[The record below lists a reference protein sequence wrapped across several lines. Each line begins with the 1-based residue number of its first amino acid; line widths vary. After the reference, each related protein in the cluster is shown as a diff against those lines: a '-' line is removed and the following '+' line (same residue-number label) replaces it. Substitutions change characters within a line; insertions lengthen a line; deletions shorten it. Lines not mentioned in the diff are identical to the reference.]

1 VRSPLTIKPVTPIR
15 KFGSPSRLIPGAQAS
30 SGAVPRKK
38 SSSATV
44 DGRFWGWQDHDGLGE
59 PRKRHFAEVL
69 AETLFPR
76 LSVHGQRWNL
86 ARQVSGDFFLIIF
99 GFAAV
104 GRLIVL
110 LEFAIHHDPAALLR
124 PEPFP
129 TAGPGLLLLYGA
141 LFTLLGFSE
150 HLYHPETVQAP
161 LREQLVLGK
170 VLFWS
175 AALVVMAVGWSGPHL
190 ISLTTVAASAP
201 LNFLIM
207 VAWRNHW
214 RRVPTLQGQG
224 RRDVR
229 NVLIIGAGKTGREL
243 ASHMGED
250 LAGKRVVMGFL
261 DEDEPIGGDVH
272 GRVADFARIARTD
285 FVDEIILTAPQQ
297 PELARRV
304 IREARRNQID
314 VKVVPDLFGFEPDD
328 PLVFEQFGNIPVL
341 TLREE
346 RMPVFS
352 LFLKRVVDT
361 LTAAMALAFTAPLL
375 MIIAL
380 VIKLESPGPVLYQA
394 QRVGLKGRRFRCYK
408 FRTMSAG
415 ADKLKEHLRMQNE
428 RQGPFFKMTDD
439 PRITRAGRFLRRY
452 SLDELPQLWNVVRG
466 EMSLV
471 GPRPHPLD
479 DFERYDLGDLQRLD
493 VPPGLTGLWQVTARR
508 DPSFER
514 GLALDLEYI
523 RSWSLWR
530 DLQILYKTVSV
541 VLHGSGV

>member
-1 VRSPLTIKPVTPIR
+1 MRSPLTTKPVTPIR
-15 KFGSPSRLIPGAQAS
+15 TFASPSRLIPGAQAS
-30 SGAVPRKK
+30 GGGVSRKK
-38 SSSATV
+38 SSSAMV
-44 DGRFWGWQDHDGLGE
+44 DGRFWGWQEHDTLGE
-59 PRKRHFAEVL
+59 PRKRRFSEVFAE
-69 AETLFPR
+69 ALFPR
-76 LSVHGQRWNL
+76 LSIHGQRWNL
-86 ARQVSGDFFLIIF
+86 ARQVSADFLLIIF

-104 GRLIVL
+104 GHLIVL
-110 LEFAIHHDPAALLR
+110 LEFAIHHDPAALLHA
-124 PEPFP
+124 EPFP
-129 TAGPGLLLLYGA
+129 IAGLGLLLLYGA

-150 HLYHPETVQAP
+150 QLYHPKTVQAP
-161 LREQLVLGK
+161 LREKLVLGK

-190 ISLTTVAASAP
+190 ISLTTLAASAP

-214 RRVPTLQGQG
+214 RRVPKFQGQG
-224 RRDVR
+224 GRDVR
-229 NVLIIGAGKTGREL
+229 NVLIIGAGKIGREL

-250 LAGKRVVMGFL
+250 RGSKRVVMGFL

-272 GRVADFARIARTD
+272 GRIDDLARIARTD

-328 PLVFEQFGNIPVL
+328 PLVFEKFGNIPVL
-341 TLREE
+341 TLCEE

-361 LTAAMALAFTAPLL
+361 LTAAIALAFTAPLL
-375 MIIAL
+375 TIIAL

-394 QRVGLKGRRFRCYK
+394 QRAGLKGRLFRCYK
-408 FRTMSAG
+408 FRTMSAD
-415 ADKLKEHLRMQNE
+415 ADRKKEHLRAQNE
-428 RQGPFFKMTDD
+428 RQGPFFKMTND

-530 DLQILYKTVSV
+530 DFQILYKTVSV

>member
-15 KFGSPSRLIPGAQAS
+15 KFASPSRLIPGGQAAGEAS
-30 SGAVPRKK
+30 RKK
-38 SSSATV
+38 SSVTV
-44 DGRFWGWQDHDGLGE
+44 DGRFWDWQGQGGLGE
-59 PRKRHFAEVL
+59 ARKRRLSEIVAE
-69 AETLFPR
+69 AFFPR

-86 ARQVSGDFFLIIF
+86 VRQVSADFFLIIF

-104 GRLIVL
+104 GHLILL
-110 LEFAIHHDPAALLR
+110 LEFAIYRDPASLLR

-129 TAGPGLLLLYGA
+129 TAGPGLLLVYGA

-150 HLYHPETVQAP
+150 RLYHPETVQIP
-161 LREQLVLGK
+161 RQEQLVLAK
-170 VLFWS
+170 VVFWS
-175 AALVVMAVGWSGPHL
+175 TALVLAAVRWSGPHL
-190 ISLTTVAASAP
+190 ISLTTLAASAP

-207 VAWRNHW
+207 LAWRRRW
-214 RRVPTLQGQG
+214 RHVPVQAAQGG
-224 RRDVR
+224 RDVR
-229 NVLIIGAGKTGREL
+229 NVLIIGAGRVGRQL
-243 ASHMGED
+243 AAYISED
-250 LAGKRVVMGFL
+250 VSCSRSVVGFL
-261 DEDEPIGGDVH
+261 DENEPIGGDVH
-272 GRVADFARIARTD
+272 GRLDDLARIARTD
-285 FVDEIILTAPQQ
+285 FVDEIILTAPHQ
-297 PELARRV
+297 PDLARRI

-328 PLVFEQFGNIPVL
+328 PLVFEKFGNIPVL

-346 RMPVFS
+346 RMPTFG
-352 LFLKRVVDT
+352 LFLKQVVDT
-361 LTAAMALAFTAPLL
+361 VTAAATLAFAAPLL
-375 MIIAL
+375 SIIAL

-394 QRVGLKGRRFRCYK
+394 ERAGLKGRRFRCYK
-408 FRTMSAG
+408 FRTMDAN
-415 ADKLKEHLRMQNE
+415 ADKLKELLRASNE
-428 RQGPFFKMTDD
+428 RQGPFFKMVDD
-439 PRITRAGRFLRRY
+439 PRITRVGRFLRRY

-471 GPRPHPLD
+471 GPRPHPVD

-523 RSWSLWR
+523 RTWTLWR
-530 DLQILYKTVSV
+530 DFQILYKTISV

>member
-1 VRSPLTIKPVTPIR
+1 VRSPLTIKAATPIR
-15 KFGSPSRLIPGAQAS
+15 KLASPSRLIPGAQAS
-30 SGAVPRKK
+30 NLGVKRKK

-44 DGRFWGWQDHDGLGE
+44 DGRFWEWQGSDGLGE
-59 PRKRHFAEVL
+59 PRKRHLTEVL
-69 AETLFPR
+69 ADVLFPR
-76 LSVHGQRWNL
+76 LSVHGQHGNL
-86 ARQVSGDFFLIIF
+86 VRQVSADFLLIIF

-104 GRLIVL
+104 GHLIVL
-110 LEFAIHHDPAALLR
+110 VEFAIHRDPAALLR

-150 HLYHPETVQAP
+150 RLYHPETVQVP
-161 LREQLVLGK
+161 QREQLVLGK

-175 AALVVMAVGWSGPHL
+175 AALVIAAVGWSGPHL
-190 ISLTTVAASAP
+190 ISLTTLAASAP

-207 VAWRNHW
+207 LAWRNHW
-214 RRVPTLQGQG
+214 RRVPAQSAKSG
-224 RRDVR
+224 RDLR
-229 NVLIIGAGKTGREL
+229 NVLIVGAGKVGREL
-243 ASHMGED
+243 AAHMSRD
-250 LAGKRVVMGFL
+250 LACKCVVMGFL
-261 DEDEPIGGDVH
+261 DENEPAGGDIH
-272 GRVADFARIARTD
+272 GGVDDLARIVRAD

-297 PELARRV
+297 PEVARRV

-328 PLVFEQFGNIPVL
+328 PLVFERFGNIPVL

-346 RMPVFS
+346 RLPIFC
-352 LFLKRVVDT
+352 LFLKRAVDAV
-361 LTAAMALAFTAPLL
+361 TAAAALAFAAPLL
-375 MIIAL
+375 TIVAL
-380 VIKLESPGPVLYQA
+380 AIKLESTGPVLYQA

-408 FRTMSAG
+408 FRTMSMD
-415 ADKLKEHLRMQNE
+415 ADKLKDRLRAHNQ
-428 RQGPFFKMTDD
+428 RQGPFFKMVDD

-479 DFERYDLGDLQRLD
+479 DFERYDLGDLQRLN

-523 RSWSLWR
+523 RNWTLWR
-530 DLQILYKTVSV
+530 DLQILCKTVSV
-541 VLHGSGV
+541 VLRGSGV

>member
-1 VRSPLTIKPVTPIR
+1 MRSPLTIKAATPIR
-15 KFGSPSRLIPGAQAS
+15 NLASPSRLIPGAQAS
-30 SGAVPRKK
+30 NFGVKRKK

-44 DGRFWGWQDHDGLGE
+44 DGRFWEWQGSDGLGE
-59 PRKRHFAEVL
+59 PRKRHLTEVL
-69 AETLFPR
+69 ADVLFPR
-76 LSVHGQRWNL
+76 LSVHGQHGNL
-86 ARQVSGDFFLIIF
+86 ARQVAADFFLIIF

-104 GRLIVL
+104 GHLIVL
-110 LEFAIHHDPAALLR
+110 VEFAIHHDPAALLR

-150 HLYHPETVQAP
+150 RLYHPETVQVP
-161 LREQLVLGK
+161 QREQLVLGK

-175 AALVVMAVGWSGPHL
+175 AALVVAAVGWSGPHL
-190 ISLTTVAASAP
+190 ISLTTLAASAP

-207 VAWRNHW
+207 LAWRNHW
-214 RRVPTLQGQG
+214 RRLPAQSAQSG
-224 RRDVR
+224 RDVR
-229 NVLIIGAGKTGREL
+229 NVLIVGAGKVGREL
-243 ASHMGED
+243 AAHMSRD
-250 LAGKRVVMGFL
+250 LACKCVVMGFL
-261 DEDEPIGGDVH
+261 DENEPAGGDVH
-272 GRVADFARIARTD
+272 GGVDDLARILRAE

-297 PELARRV
+297 PEVARRI

-314 VKVVPDLFGFEPDD
+314 VKVVPDLFGFQPDD
-328 PLVFEQFGNIPVL
+328 PLVFERFGNIPVL

-346 RMPVFS
+346 RLPIFC
-352 LFLKRVVDT
+352 LFLKRAVDAV
-361 LTAAMALAFTAPLL
+361 TAAAALAFAAPLL
-375 MIIAL
+375 TVIAL
-380 VIKLESPGPVLYQA
+380 AIKLESKGPVLYQA

-408 FRTMSAG
+408 FRTMSVD
-415 ADKLKEHLRMQNE
+415 ADKLKDHLRAHNQ
-428 RQGPFFKMTDD
+428 RQGPFFKMVDD

-479 DFERYDLGDLQRLD
+479 DFERYDLGDLQRLN

-523 RSWSLWR
+523 RNWTLWR
-530 DLQILYKTVSV
+530 DLQILCKTVSV
-541 VLHGSGV
+541 VLRGSGV

>member
-1 VRSPLTIKPVTPIR
+1 MRSPLTNKPVTPIR
-15 KFGSPSRLIPGAQAS
+15 RLASPSRLIPGAQS
-30 SGAVPRKK
+30 SAGAVPRKK
-38 SSSATV
+38 SSVTV
-44 DGRFWGWQDHDGLGE
+44 DGRFWDWQGQEGLGE
-59 PRKRHFAEVL
+59 PRKRHLSEVL
-69 AETLFPR
+69 AEAFFPR

-86 ARQVSGDFFLIIF
+86 ARQVTADFFLIIL

-104 GRLIVL
+104 GHLILL
-110 LEFAIHHDPAALLR
+110 LEFAIYHDPAALLR

-150 HLYHPETVQAP
+150 RLYHPETVQIAQQE
-161 LREQLVLGK
+161 RLVLAK

-175 AALVVMAVGWSGPHL
+175 AALVVAAVGWSGPHL
-190 ISLTTVAASAP
+190 ISLTTLAASAP
-201 LNFLIM
+201 VNFLIM
-207 VAWRNHW
+207 LAWRKHW
-214 RRVPTLQGQG
+214 RHVPAGQPQRG
-224 RRDVR
+224 HDAR
-229 NVLIIGAGKTGREL
+229 NVLIIGAAEVGRKL
-243 ASHMGED
+243 AAYISED
-250 LAGKRVVMGFL
+250 VSCSRTVMGFL
-261 DEDEPIGGDVH
+261 DDNEPIGGDVR
-272 GRVADFARIARTD
+272 GRLDDLARIARTD
-285 FVDEIILTAPQQ
+285 FVDEIILTAPHQ
-297 PELARRV
+297 PDLARRV

-328 PLVFEQFGNIPVL
+328 PLVFEKFGNIPVV

-361 LTAAMALAFTAPLL
+361 VTAAAILAFTAPLL
-375 MIIAL
+375 AIIAI
-380 VIKLESPGPVLYQA
+380 VIKLESPGTVLYQA

-408 FRTMSAG
+408 FRTMDAG
-415 ADKLKEHLRMQNE
+415 ADKLKEHLRAMNE
-428 RQGPFFKMTDD
+428 RQGPFFKMLDD
-439 PRITRAGRFLRRY
+439 PRITRVGRVLRRY

-523 RSWSLWR
+523 RSWTLWR
-530 DLQILYKTVSV
+530 DFKILYKTISV

>member
-1 VRSPLTIKPVTPIR
+1 VRPSRTIKPVTPIR
-15 KFGSPSRLIPGAQAS
+15 QFASPSRLIPGAQAS
-30 SGAVPRKK
+30 VDGIPRKK
-38 SSSATV
+38 SSSGTV
-44 DGRFWGWQDHDGLGE
+44 DGRFWEWQGHDGLGE
-59 PRKRHFAEVL
+59 PRKRCVSEVL
-69 AETLFPR
+69 AEALFPR
-76 LSVHGQRWNL
+76 LSIHGRRWNL
-86 ARQVSGDFFLIIF
+86 ARQVGADFLLIIF

-104 GRLIVL
+104 GHL
-110 LEFAIHHDPAALLR
+110 LALVEFAVYRDPAALLR

-150 HLYHPETVQAP
+150 RLYHPETIQTP
-161 LREQLVLGK
+161 RREQLVLGK
-170 VLFWS
+170 VVFWS
-175 AALVVMAVGWSGPHL
+175 AALVVAAVGWSGPHL
-190 ISLTTVAASAP
+190 ISLTTLAASAP

-207 VAWRNHW
+207 LAWRNHW
-214 RRVPTLQGQG
+214 RHGPAQPALNG
-224 RRDVR
+224 RDVR
-229 NVLIIGAGKTGREL
+229 NVLIIGAGTLGRKL
-243 ASHMGED
+243 AAHMSED
-250 LAGKRVVMGFL
+250 PACKRVVMGFL

-272 GRVADFARIARTD
+272 GRVEDLTRIVRSD
-285 FVDEIILTAPQQ
+285 FVDEIILTASRQ
-297 PELARRV
+297 PDLARRV

-314 VKVVPDLFGFEPDD
+314 VKVVPELFGFEPDD
-328 PLVFEQFGNIPVL
+328 PLVFEKFGSIPVL

-352 LFLKRVVDT
+352 MFLKRTVDAVS
-361 LTAAMALAFTAPLL
+361 AAVALALTAPLL
-375 MIIAL
+375 TIIAL
-380 VIKLESPGPVLYQA
+380 VIKLESPGPILYQA
-394 QRVGLKGRRFRCYK
+394 QRAGLKGRRFRCYK
-408 FRTMSAG
+408 FRTMDASA
-415 ADKLKEHLRMQNE
+415 DQLKEHLRASNE
-428 RQGPFFKMTDD
+428 RQGPFFKMADD

-523 RSWSLWR
+523 RSWTLWR
-530 DLQILYKTVSV
+530 DFQILYKTISV

>member
-1 VRSPLTIKPVTPIR
+1 VHSPLTSKPVTPIR

-30 SGAVPRKK
+30 SGNVPRKK

-44 DGRFWGWQDHDGLGE
+44 DGRFWGWQDHDGLEE
-59 PRKRHFAEVL
+59 PRKRSFSDVL
-69 AETLFPR
+69 AEAVFPR
-76 LSVHGQRWNL
+76 LSVHGRRWNL
-86 ARQVSGDFFLIIF
+86 ARQVSADFLLIIF

-104 GRLIVL
+104 GHLLVL

-124 PEPFP
+124 SEPFP
-129 TAGPGLLLLYGA
+129 IAGPGLLLLYGA

-150 HLYHPETVQAP
+150 RLYHPETVQAP

-175 AALVVMAVGWSGPHL
+175 AALVVIAVEWSGPHL
-190 ISLTTVAASAP
+190 ISLMTLTASAP

-214 RRVPTLQGQG
+214 RRVAKSQAQGG
-224 RRDVR
+224 RHVR
-229 NVLIIGAGKTGREL
+229 NVLIIGAGKIGREL

-250 LAGKRVVMGFL
+250 LGGKRVVMGFL
-261 DEDEPIGGDVH
+261 DENEPIGGDVH
-272 GRVADFARIARTD
+272 GRIDDLARIARTD

-314 VKVVPDLFGFEPDD
+314 VKVVPDLFGFEPDE
-328 PLVFEQFGNIPVL
+328 PLVFEKFGNIPVL

-352 LFLKRVVDT
+352 LFLKRAVDT
-361 LTAAMALAFTAPLL
+361 LTAAKALAFTAPLL
-375 MIIAL
+375 TIIAL

-394 QRVGLKGRRFRCYK
+394 QRAGLKGRRFRCYK
-408 FRTMSAG
+408 FRTMSAD
-415 ADKLKEHLRMQNE
+415 ADTLKEHLRTQNE
-428 RQGPFFKMTDD
+428 RQGPFFKMTND

-479 DFERYDLGDLQRLD
+479 DFERYDLGDLQRLG

-530 DLQILYKTVSV
+530 DFRILYKTVSV

>member
-15 KFGSPSRLIPGAQAS
+15 KFASPSRLIPGAQAAAGEVS
-30 SGAVPRKK
+30 RKK
-38 SSSATV
+38 SSVTV
-44 DGRFWGWQDHDGLGE
+44 DGRFWDWQGQDALGE
-59 PRKRHFAEVL
+59 PRKRHLSEIIAE
-69 AETLFPR
+69 AFFPR

-86 ARQVSGDFFLIIF
+86 ARQVSADFFLIIF

-104 GRLIVL
+104 GHLILL
-110 LEFAIHHDPAALLR
+110 LEFAIYRDPASLLR

-129 TAGPGLLLLYGA
+129 TAGPGLLLVYGA

-150 HLYHPETVQAP
+150 RLYHPETIQIP
-161 LREQLVLGK
+161 WQEQLILAK
-170 VLFWS
+170 VVFWS
-175 AALVVMAVGWSGPHL
+175 AAVVVAAVGWSGPHL
-190 ISLTTVAASAP
+190 ISLTTLAASAP

-207 VAWRNHW
+207 LAWRRRW
-214 RRVPTLQGQG
+214 RRVPPQSSKGG
-224 RRDVR
+224 RDVR
-229 NVLIIGAGKTGREL
+229 NVLIIGAGPVGRQL
-243 ASHMGED
+243 AAYISED
-250 LAGKRVVMGFL
+250 ISCRRSVMGFL
-261 DEDEPIGGDVH
+261 DQNEPIGGDVH
-272 GRVADFARIARTD
+272 GRLDDLASIARTD
-285 FVDEIILTAPQQ
+285 FVDEIILTAPYQ
-297 PELARRV
+297 PDLARRV
-304 IREARRNQID
+304 IREARRNQLD

-328 PLVFEQFGNIPVL
+328 PLVFEKFGNIPVL
-341 TLREE
+341 TLRAE
-346 RMPVFS
+346 RMPKFG

-361 LTAAMALAFTAPLL
+361 VSAVTTLVFAAPLL
-375 MIIAL
+375 LIIAL

-394 QRVGLKGRRFRCYK
+394 ERAGLKGRRFRCYK
-408 FRTMSAG
+408 FRTMDAN
-415 ADKLKEHLRMQNE
+415 ADKRKELLRATNE
-428 RQGPFFKMTDD
+428 RQGPFFKMVDD

-523 RSWSLWR
+523 RTWTLWR
-530 DLQILYKTVSV
+530 DFQILYKTIAV

>member
-1 VRSPLTIKPVTPIR
+1 MR
-15 KFGSPSRLIPGAQAS
+15 KLASPSRLIPGAQAS
-30 SGAVPRKK
+30 NVSVKRKK

-44 DGRFWGWQDHDGLGE
+44 DGRFWEWQGSDGLGE
-59 PRKRHFAEVL
+59 PRKRHLTEVL
-69 AETLFPR
+69 ADVLFPR
-76 LSVHGQRWNL
+76 LSAHGQHGNL
-86 ARQVSGDFFLIIF
+86 ARQVAADFFLIIF

-104 GRLIVL
+104 GHLIVL
-110 LEFAIHHDPAALLR
+110 VEFAIHRDPAALLR

-141 LFTLLGFSE
+141 LFTLLGLSE
-150 HLYHPETVQAP
+150 RLYHPETIQVP
-161 LREQLVLGK
+161 HREQLVLGK

-175 AALVVMAVGWSGPHL
+175 AALVVAAVGWSGPHL
-190 ISLTTVAASAP
+190 ISLTTLAASAP

-207 VAWRNHW
+207 LAWRNHW
-214 RRVPTLQGQG
+214 RRVPAQPAKSG
-224 RRDVR
+224 RDLR
-229 NVLIIGAGKTGREL
+229 NVLIVGAGKVGREL
-243 ASHMGED
+243 AAHMSRD
-250 LAGKRVVMGFL
+250 LACKCVVMGFL
-261 DEDEPIGGDVH
+261 DENEPAGGDVH
-272 GRVADFARIARTD
+272 GGVDDLARILRAE

-297 PELARRV
+297 PEVARRV

-328 PLVFEQFGNIPVL
+328 PLVFERFGNIPVL

-346 RMPVFS
+346 RLPIFC
-352 LFLKRVVDT
+352 LFLKRAVDAV
-361 LTAAMALAFTAPLL
+361 TAAAALAFAAPLL
-375 MIIAL
+375 TIIAL
-380 VIKLESPGPVLYQA
+380 AIKLESTGPVLYQA
-394 QRVGLKGRRFRCYK
+394 QRAGLKGRRFRCYK
-408 FRTMSAG
+408 FRTMSVD
-415 ADKLKEHLRMQNE
+415 ADKLKDRLRAHNQ
-428 RQGPFFKMTDD
+428 RQGPFFKMVDD

-479 DFERYDLGDLQRLD
+479 DFERYDLGDLQRLN

-523 RSWSLWR
+523 RNWTLWR
-530 DLQILYKTVSV
+530 DLQILCKTVSV
-541 VLHGSGV
+541 VLRGSGV

>member
-1 VRSPLTIKPVTPIR
+1 MRSPLTIKAATPIR
-15 KFGSPSRLIPGAQAS
+15 KFASPSRLIPGAAS
-30 SGAVPRKK
+30 NVSVKRKK

-44 DGRFWGWQDHDGLGE
+44 DGRFWEWQGSDGLGE
-59 PRKRHFAEVL
+59 PRKRHLTEVL
-69 AETLFPR
+69 ADILFPR
-76 LSVHGQRWNL
+76 LSVHGQHGNL
-86 ARQVSGDFFLIIF
+86 ARQVAADFFLLIF

-104 GRLIVL
+104 GHLIVL
-110 LEFAIHHDPAALLR
+110 VEFAIHHDPAALLR

-150 HLYHPETVQAP
+150 RLYHPETIQVPQ
-161 LREQLVLGK
+161 REQLVLGK

-175 AALVVMAVGWSGPHL
+175 AALVVAAVGWSGPHL
-190 ISLTTVAASAP
+190 ISLTTLAASAP

-207 VAWRNHW
+207 LAWRNHW
-214 RRVPTLQGQG
+214 RRVPAQSAKVG
-224 RRDVR
+224 RDMR
-229 NVLIIGAGKTGREL
+229 NVLIVGAGKVGREL
-243 ASHMGED
+243 AAHMSRD
-250 LAGKRVVMGFL
+250 LACKCVVMGFL
-261 DEDEPIGGDVH
+261 DENEPAGGDVH
-272 GRVADFARIARTD
+272 GGVDDLARILRAD

-297 PELARRV
+297 PEVARRV

-328 PLVFEQFGNIPVL
+328 PLVFERFGNIPVL

-346 RMPVFS
+346 RLPIFC
-352 LFLKRVVDT
+352 LFLKRTVDAV
-361 LTAAMALAFTAPLL
+361 TAAAALAFAVPLL
-375 MIIAL
+375 TIIAL
-380 VIKLESPGPVLYQA
+380 AIKLESTGPVLYQA

-408 FRTMSAG
+408 FRTMSVD
-415 ADKLKEHLRMQNE
+415 ADKLKDHLRAHNQ
-428 RQGPFFKMTDD
+428 RQGPFFKMVDD

-479 DFERYDLGDLQRLD
+479 DFERYDLGDLQRLN

-523 RSWSLWR
+523 RNWTLWR
-530 DLQILYKTVSV
+530 DLQILGKTVSV
-541 VLHGSGV
+541 VLRGSGV

>member
-1 VRSPLTIKPVTPIR
+1 MRSPLTIKAVTPIR
-15 KFGSPSRLIPGAQAS
+15 KLVSPSRLIPGVQAS
-30 SGAVPRKK
+30 LDGARRKK
-38 SSSATV
+38 SSSAIV
-44 DGRFWGWQDHDGLGE
+44 DGRFWESQDHDSLGE
-59 PRKRHFAEVL
+59 PRKRRLNEVL
-69 AETLFPR
+69 AEALVPR

-86 ARQVSGDFFLIIF
+86 ARQVSADFLLIIF

-104 GRLIVL
+104 GHLIVL
-110 LEFAIHHDPAALLR
+110 LEFAIDHDPAALLR

-150 HLYHPETVQAP
+150 RLYHPETIQIP
-161 LREQLVLGK
+161 HREQLILGK
-170 VLFWS
+170 VVFWS

-190 ISLTTVAASAP
+190 ISLTTLAASAP

-207 VAWRNHW
+207 LGWRNHW
-214 RRVPTLQGQG
+214 RRSPTQPAQNG
-224 RRDVR
+224 RDVR
-229 NVLIIGAGKTGREL
+229 NVLIIGAGKIGREL
-243 ASHMGED
+243 AFHMGED
-250 LAGKRVVMGFL
+250 LSCRRVVMGFL
-261 DEDEPIGGDVH
+261 DEHEPIGNDVR
-272 GRVADFARIARTD
+272 GRVEDFSRIARAN

-297 PELARRV
+297 ADIARRV

-328 PLVFEQFGNIPVL
+328 PLIFERFGNIPVL

-352 LFLKRVVDT
+352 FFLKRTVDAVC
-361 LTAAMALAFTAPLL
+361 AAAALALTAPLL
-375 MIIAL
+375 AIIAL
-380 VIKLESPGPVLYQA
+380 VIKLDSVGPVLYQA

-408 FRTMSAG
+408 FRTMG
-415 ADKLKEHLRMQNE
+415 ADSDKLKDHLRAHNE
-428 RQGPFFKMTDD
+428 RQGPFFKMVDD

-523 RSWSLWR
+523 RSWTLWR
-530 DLQILYKTVSV
+530 DFQILYRTISV
-541 VLHGSGV
+541 VLHGSGR

>member
-1 VRSPLTIKPVTPIR
+1 VRSPLKIKPATPAR
-15 KFGSPSRLIPGAQAS
+15 SFASPSRLIPGAQAS
-30 SGAVPRKK
+30 TSSSPRKK
-38 SSSATV
+38 SSSAIV
-44 DGRFWGWQDHDGLGE
+44 DGRFWEWQGPDNLGE
-59 PRKRHFAEVL
+59 PRKRSFTEVL
-69 AETLFPR
+69 AETLLPR
-76 LSVHGQRWNL
+76 LSVHGLRWNL
-86 ARQVSGDFFLIIF
+86 AREVSADFLLIIV

-104 GRLIVL
+104 GHLIVL
-110 LEFAIHHDPAALLR
+110 LEFAIRHDPAALLR

-129 TAGPGLLLLYGA
+129 TAGPGLLLLYGS
-141 LFTLLGFSE
+141 LFILLGFSE
-150 HLYHPETVQAP
+150 RLYHLETIQVPQ
-161 LREQLVLGK
+161 RERLVLGK
-170 VLFWS
+170 VTFWS
-175 AALVVMAVGWSGPHL
+175 AALVVIAVGWSGPHL
-190 ISLTTVAASAP
+190 ISLTTLAASAP

-207 VAWRNHW
+207 LGWRNYW
-214 RRVPTLQGQG
+214 RRVPTQAAESG
-224 RRDVR
+224 RDVR
-229 NVLIIGAGKTGREL
+229 NVLIIGAGAAGRKL
-243 ASHMGED
+243 AIHIGED
-250 LAGKRVVMGFL
+250 LACKRVVMGFL

-272 GRVADFARIARTD
+272 GRASDLARIARTD

-297 PELARRV
+297 PDLARRV

-328 PLVFEQFGNIPVL
+328 PLVFEKFGNIPVL

-346 RMPVFS
+346 RMPTFG
-352 LFLKRVVDT
+352 LFLKRMVDAVFAGT
-361 LTAAMALAFTAPLL
+361 ALALSAPLL

-380 VIKLESPGPVLYQA
+380 VIKLESPGPILYQA

-408 FRTMSAG
+408 FRTMDLD
-415 ADKLKEHLRMQNE
+415 ADKAKERLRAGNE
-428 RQGPFFKMTDD
+428 RQGPFFKMADD
-439 PRITRAGRFLRRY
+439 PRITRAGRWLRRY

-508 DPSFER
+508 DPSFEL

-523 RSWSLWR
+523 RSWTLWR
-530 DLQILYKTVSV
+530 DFRILYKTVSV

>member
-1 VRSPLTIKPVTPIR
+1 VGSPLTIKPATPPR
-15 KFGSPSRLIPGAQAS
+15 SFASPSRLIPGAQAS
-30 SGAVPRKK
+30 IGSIPRKK

-44 DGRFWGWQDHDGLGE
+44 DGRFWEWQGPDGLGE
-59 PRKRHFAEVL
+59 PRKAHLSEVL
-69 AETLFPR
+69 AEALFPR

-86 ARQVSGDFFLIIF
+86 ARQVSADFLLIIF
-99 GFAAV
+99 SFAAV
-104 GRLIVL
+104 GHLVVL
-110 LEFAIHHDPAALLR
+110 LEFAIRHDPAALLR

-141 LFTLLGFSE
+141 LFILLGFSE
-150 HLYHPETVQAP
+150 RLYHPETIQIP
-161 LREQLVLGK
+161 RQERLVLGK
-170 VLFWS
+170 VVFWS
-175 AALVVMAVGWSGPHL
+175 AALVVAAVGWSGPHL
-190 ISLTTVAASAP
+190 ISLTTLAASAP

-207 VAWRNHW
+207 LAWRNHW
-214 RRVPTLQGQG
+214 RRVPAQQTQSG
-224 RRDVR
+224 RDVR
-229 NVLIIGAGKTGREL
+229 NVLIIGAGKLGRKL
-243 ASHMGED
+243 AAHMGED
-250 LAGKRVVMGFL
+250 LACKRVVMGFL

-272 GRVADFARIARTD
+272 GRVEDLARIARTD

-297 PELARRV
+297 PDVARRV

-328 PLVFEQFGNIPVL
+328 PLVFEKFGNIPVL

-352 LFLKRVVDT
+352 LSLKRAVDT
-361 LTAAMALAFTAPLL
+361 VTAAAALAFTAPLL
-375 MIIAL
+375 TLIAL
-380 VIKLESPGPVLYQA
+380 GIKLESPGPVLYQA

-408 FRTMSAG
+408 FRTMDAG
-415 ADKLKEHLRMQNE
+415 ADKLKEHLRASNE
-428 RQGPFFKMTDD
+428 RQGPFFKMADD

-523 RSWSLWR
+523 RSWTLWR
-530 DLQILYKTVSV
+530 DFQILYKTVSV

>member
-1 VRSPLTIKPVTPIR
+1 VRPSPTIKPVTPIR
-15 KFGSPSRLIPGAQAS
+15 QFASPSRLIPGAQAS
-30 SGAVPRKK
+30 VGGIPRKK
-38 SSSATV
+38 SSSGTV
-44 DGRFWGWQDHDGLGE
+44 DGRFWEWQGPDGPGE
-59 PRKRHFAEVL
+59 PRKRCFSEVL
-69 AETLFPR
+69 AEALFPR
-76 LSVHGQRWNL
+76 LSIHGRRWNL
-86 ARQVSGDFFLIIF
+86 ARQVSADFFLIIL

-104 GRLIVL
+104 GHLIVL
-110 LEFAIHHDPAALLR
+110 VEFAVYHDPGALLR

-150 HLYHPETVQAP
+150 RLYHPETIQAP
-161 LREQLVLGK
+161 RREQLVLGK
-170 VLFWS
+170 VVFWS
-175 AALVVMAVGWSGPHL
+175 AALVVAAVGWSGPHL
-190 ISLTTVAASAP
+190 ISLTTLVASAP
-201 LNFLIM
+201 LNFLTM
-207 VAWRNHW
+207 LAWRNHW
-214 RRVPTLQGQG
+214 RRGPAQAVQNG
-224 RRDVR
+224 RDVR
-229 NVLIIGAGKTGREL
+229 NVLIIGAGPLGRKL
-243 ASHMGED
+243 AAHMSED
-250 LAGKRVVMGFL
+250 PACKRVVMGFL

-272 GRVADFARIARTD
+272 GRVEDLTRIVRSD
-285 FVDEIILTAPQQ
+285 FVDEIILTASRQ
-297 PELARRV
+297 PDLARRV

-314 VKVVPDLFGFEPDD
+314 VKVVPELFGFEPDD
-328 PLVFEQFGNIPVL
+328 PLVFEKFGSIPVL

-346 RMPVFS
+346 RMPLFS
-352 LFLKRVVDT
+352 LFLKRTVDAVSAAAALA
-361 LTAAMALAFTAPLL
+361 LTAPVLA
-375 MIIAL
+375 IIAL

-408 FRTMSAG
+408 FRTMDTG
-415 ADKLKEHLRMQNE
+415 ADKLKEHLRISNE
-428 RQGPFFKMTDD
+428 RQGPFFKMADD

-523 RSWSLWR
+523 RNWTLWR
-530 DLQILYKTVSV
+530 DFQILYKTVSV